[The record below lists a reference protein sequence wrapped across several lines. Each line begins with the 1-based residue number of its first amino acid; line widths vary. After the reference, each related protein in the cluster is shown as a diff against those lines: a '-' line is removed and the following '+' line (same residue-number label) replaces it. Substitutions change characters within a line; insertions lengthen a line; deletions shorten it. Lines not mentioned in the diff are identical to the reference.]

1 MKIPKNEH
9 LISVIIVNYNN
20 AKYLKRSLDSVINQ
34 EYKNKEI
41 IIVDDMSTDNSI
53 KILKKYERKVKI
65 IQNKKKTNIAAYDQ
79 MNSYYNGFLQSKGD
93 YVCFLDSDDFF
104 KKNKLKKII
113 NLFQDNI
120 SLKLIFDKPLI
131 YFDKKNFYPLKI
143 NERNTRLTPWP
154 RFTSQSCISIER
166 SYLKKIFNIFRLQK
180 FPNIWFD
187 FRIALQGFIDFKKLF
202 ITNNYLTYYQQ
213 STMQASS
220 RFKRW
225 SLNWWKRRKEAHD
238 FTKFLFKKNNV
249 KKKITFDEYLT
260 NAINLFIKK

>member
-1 MKIPKNEH
+1 MKIQKNEH

-104 KKNKLKKII
+104 KKKQI
-113 NLFQDNI
+113 
-120 SLKLIFDKPLI
+120 
-131 YFDKKNFYPLKI
+131 
-143 NERNTRLTPWP
+143 
-154 RFTSQSCISIER
+154 
-166 SYLKKIFNIFRLQK
+166 
-180 FPNIWFD
+180 
-187 FRIALQGFIDFKKLF
+187 
-202 ITNNYLTYYQQ
+202 
-213 STMQASS
+213 
-220 RFKRW
+220 
-225 SLNWWKRRKEAHD
+225 
-238 FTKFLFKKNNV
+238 KKNN
-249 KKKITFDEYLT
+249 KSISRQY
-260 NAINLFIKK
+260 FIKINF

>member
-1 MKIPKNEH
+1 MRMKKNKY

-34 EYKNKEI
+34 QYKNKEI
-41 IIVDDMSTDNSI
+41 IIVDDMSTDKSI
-53 KILKKYERKVKI
+53 KVLKEYENKVKI

-79 MNSYYNGFLQSKGD
+79 MNSYYNGFVKSKGD
-93 YVCFLDSDDFF
+93 YICFLDSDDFF

-113 NLFQDNI
+113 NLFQYNN
-120 SLKLIFDKPLI
+120 SLKLIFDKPFI

-143 NERNTRLTPWP
+143 KERNTRLTPWP

-166 SYLKKIFNIFRLQK
+166 EYLKKIFNIFKIKK
-180 FPNIWFD
+180 FPSIWLD
-187 FRIALQGFIDFKKLF
+187 FRIALQGFLDFKKLF
-202 ITNNYLTYYQQ
+202 IANNHLTYYQQ
-213 STMQASS
+213 SSTQVTSV
-220 RFKRW
+220 FKKW

-238 FTKFLFKKNNV
+238 FTKYLFKKNNI

-260 NAINLFIKK
+260 NVINLFIKK

>member
-1 MKIPKNEH
+1 M
-9 LISVIIVNYNN
+9 IS
-20 AKYLKRSLDSVINQ
+20 S
-34 EYKNKEI
+34 
-41 IIVDDMSTDNSI
+41 
-53 KILKKYERKVKI
+53 
-65 IQNKKKTNIAAYDQ
+65 
-79 MNSYYNGFLQSKGD
+79 
-93 YVCFLDSDDFF
+93 

-260 NAINLFIKK
+260 NAINLFLKK